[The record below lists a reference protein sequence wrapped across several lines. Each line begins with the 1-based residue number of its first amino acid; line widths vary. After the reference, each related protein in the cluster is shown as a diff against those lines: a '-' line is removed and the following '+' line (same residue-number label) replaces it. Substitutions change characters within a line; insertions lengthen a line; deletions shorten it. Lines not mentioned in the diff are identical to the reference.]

1 MKLTLYQTGR
11 NWYFGMRP
19 WGQDHEYTIGYR
31 HINRLESTYPAMVQQ
46 YFIADITNKT
56 HTRIGFED
64 WDDDYNFYI
73 Y

>member
-1 MKLTLYQTGR
+1 MKLTLYKTGR

-19 WGQDHEYTIGYR
+19 WGQDREYTIGYR
-31 HINRLESTYPAMVQQ
+31 HINRIAQQ